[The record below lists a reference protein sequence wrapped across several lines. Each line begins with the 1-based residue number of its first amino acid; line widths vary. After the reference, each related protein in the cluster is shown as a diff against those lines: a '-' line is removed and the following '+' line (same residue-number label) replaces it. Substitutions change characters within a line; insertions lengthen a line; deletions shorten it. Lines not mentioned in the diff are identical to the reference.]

1 LAAVI
6 GVPPWHK
13 DLVPLNIGLSSFAM
27 ADHQGKAASNF
38 VAAGAR
44 GAGADAQD
52 RRPLRSIPHDHPSRS
67 RPVDRLGGS
76 ASLQQKNGAFV
87 EISTKPAPGWHG
99 CRSMIFRP
107 ISSTAEQEALAD
119 AGQP

>member
-44 GAGADAQD
+44 GAG
-52 RRPLRSIPHDHPSRS
+52 PTLKIEGRSDPSHTVILHDH
-67 RPVDRLGGS
+67 DRWTAWAAADRCS
-76 ASLQQKNGAFV
+76 KKNGAFV